1 MSLAKVT
8 ITLMSEGNN
17 GEAAV
22 AINFD
27 PPFTQEELDALG
39 FYPEAF
45 RLLDNFIVPA
55 LEAAFE
61 EADEVEDLTETR
73 RLN

>member
-1 MSLAKVT
+1 MSLAKVV

-22 AINFD
+22 GINFD
-27 PPFTQEELDALG
+27 PPYSSEELEALG
-39 FYPEAF
+39 YYPESF
-45 RLLDNFIVPA
+45 RLLDRFILPA

-61 EADEVEDLTETR
+61 EADEVEDLTDSR

>member
-27 PPFTQEELDALG
+27 PPFTQEELESLG
-39 FYPEAF
+39 YYPEAF

>member
-1 MSLAKVT
+1 MSLAKVVV
-8 ITLMSEGNN
+8 TLISEGNN

-22 AINFD
+22 SINFD
-27 PPFTQEELDALG
+27 PPYSNEELESLG
-39 FYPEAF
+39 YYPEAF

-55 LEAAFE
+55 LEAAFA
-61 EADEVEDLTETR
+61 EADEVEDLTDSR

>member
-27 PPFTQEELDALG
+27 PPFTQEELESLG
-39 FYPEAF
+39 YYPEAF

-73 RLN
+73 SRH

>member
-27 PPFTQEELDALG
+27 PPYSAEELDALG
-39 FYPEAF
+39 YYPEAF

-61 EADEVEDLTETR
+61 EADEVEDLTEAR
-73 RLN
+73 SRH

>member
-27 PPFTQEELDALG
+27 PPFTQEELESLG
-39 FYPEAF
+39 YYPEAF

-61 EADEVEDLTETR
+61 EADKVEDLTETR